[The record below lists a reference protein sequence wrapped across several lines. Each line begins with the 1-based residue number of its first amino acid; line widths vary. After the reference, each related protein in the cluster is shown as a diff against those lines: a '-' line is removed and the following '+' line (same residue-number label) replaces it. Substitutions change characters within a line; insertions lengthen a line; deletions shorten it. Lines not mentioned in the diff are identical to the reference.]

1 VLHKLLAEADFGF
14 VSSDAWRK
22 FAKLHQALLTNVFG
36 IQNKLRITTLG
47 VSFWEKVSKRR
58 IQIRPG
64 CVVPLSDL
72 MALVSQRAS
81 VSLRVVCRSIHPV
94 FLPRVGCTALPPQGL
109 HGHQG

>member
-1 VLHKLLAEADFGF
+1 MAIVVVPFLYIISRASSCPRRVLHKLLAEADFGF
-14 VSSDAWRK
+14 VSSDTWRR

-47 VSFWEKVSKRR
+47 VRFWEKVSKRR

-72 MALVSQRAS
+72 MALVS
-81 VSLRVVCRSIHPV
+81 
-94 FLPRVGCTALPPQGL
+94 
-109 HGHQG
+109 